1 MSRHTMV
8 FKDFFVL
15 LDIYILLAL
24 LLYKI
29 YVSGLVEKVPEHCI
43 LTLQNQ
49 PPNLLPIFSYPL
61 MLISSIN
68 RYGSRR
74 NKKGTLY
81 L

>member
-1 MSRHTMV
+1 MSRHTMD

-29 YVSGLVEKVPEHCI
+29 YVSGLVEKVPDHCI
-43 LTLQNQ
+43 LTLENQ
-49 PPNLLPIFSYPL
+49 PPNHLLICSYPL
-61 MLISSIN
+61 MLVFSIN
-68 RYGSRR
+68 RYGSGR